1 MVYRTINCQLLTAN
15 YYMLTKSVFFVLFV
29 LIIIACST
37 GSKAVTTTD
46 APKPAEQ
53 YTPETEVP
61 LVSTISIPV
70 SISIDDL
77 VRLLNAQTS
86 NKALYEDYSYTD
98 NNNDGLLLNAWKSE
112 PITMTLSGNT
122 IKYRIP
128 LKLWMKK
135 QLYVGE
141 AEAEGTIALALKTTY
156 QLREDWTLITKTEV
170 EYHEWLAKPV
180 LKTGLGNINIEPIAN
195 IALNRSKK
203 TMTQSIDQ
211 FMSEQLNL
219 KSYIQEAW
227 LALQEPVMLSEEY
240 KMWIK
245 TTPTSLAMTPLQSD
259 WNTIRSTIAVTCLND
274 VTFGEKPYFR
284 ENAALPNLR
293 YIMEAPDDFQMQ
305 LATDVPYAEAEQMAK
320 KIMVGQVFESGKQ
333 KVRIEDIELWGN
345 DNRLVIN
352 STLSGSFKGN
362 IYFIGKPTFNAAK
375 NQIEVKDLDFH
386 VQTRNFLMKS
396 ASWIFQGTIKRKMAE
411 SMVFP
416 LGDNIAE
423 LKKTVQESL
432 TNFQIQPGVTL
443 NGMVDSI
450 AVTGTH
456 LTPASI
462 RVNVYS
468 KGKVTVDVKGL

>member
-1 MVYRTINCQLLTAN
+1 
-15 YYMLTKSVFFVLFV
+15 
-29 LIIIACST
+29 
-37 GSKAVTTTD
+37 
-46 APKPAEQ
+46 
-53 YTPETEVP
+53 
-61 LVSTISIPV
+61 
-70 SISIDDL
+70 
-77 VRLLNAQTS
+77 
-86 NKALYEDYSYTD
+86 
-98 NNNDGLLLNAWKSE
+98 
-112 PITMTLSGNT
+112 
-122 IKYRIP
+122 
-128 LKLWMKK
+128 
-135 QLYVGE
+135 
-141 AEAEGTIALALKTTY
+141 
-156 QLREDWTLITKTEV
+156 
-170 EYHEWLAKPV
+170 
-180 LKTGLGNINIEPIAN
+180 
-195 IALNRSKK
+195 
-203 TMTQSIDQ
+203 MTQSIDQ